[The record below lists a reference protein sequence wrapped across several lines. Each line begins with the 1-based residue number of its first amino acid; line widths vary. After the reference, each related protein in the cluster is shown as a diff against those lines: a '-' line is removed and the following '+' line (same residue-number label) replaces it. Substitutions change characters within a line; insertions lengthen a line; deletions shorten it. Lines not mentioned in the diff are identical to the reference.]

1 MRSFSAMYELDAGF
15 TKKVSRESLWNSR
28 LILAFQDTNYPNT
41 FFVRHYIECLSTNF
55 YEEY

>member
-1 MRSFSAMYELDAGF
+1 MYELDAGF